1 MAIADRPLEHFL
13 LLNGL
18 EAGAVLKVGAR
29 YKIVVE

>member
-1 MAIADRPLEHFL
+1 MAIADRPLDHFL

-18 EAGAVLKVGAR
+18 EPGASLKPGER